1 MRLKNIKGASEKI
14 LEGKYFIS
22 NPKDYRG
29 KWNKLF
35 NNNNP
40 IYIEIGMGKG
50 NFIIKNAIA
59 NPNINYLG
67 IEMYDSVILRAVE
80 KTNELELNNL
90 YLIRMDAR
98 LIEEVFDK
106 EINLIYLNF
115 SDPWPKERHTKR
127 RLTSPRFLAR
137 YDSIFKDKKHIIMK
151 TDNIDLFNYSV
162 ESLKEYGYNI
172 NDISNDLHSYK
183 DNIITTEYEDK
194 FTSKGINE
202 NPNYPDYER
211 LEFLG
216 DAVLKIII
224 SEYLYKERH
233 LEEGTMTRMRASY
246 VCEEAC
252 ATYAKEIGL
261 DLDIKVG
268 TGEEINQTILAD
280 VFEAFVAA
288 LYLDQGFEFTRSFVL
303 NIILKYIEKEVD
315 FLHDY
320 KSTLQE
326 LAQTVKKS
334 IIYEVVDEEGPA
346 HNKKFTSIVKVDGII
361 MGRGT
366 AGSKKA
372 SEQEAAKDAL
382 SKRAGIK

>member
-1 MRLKNIKGASEKI
+1 MKV
-14 LEGKYFIS
+14 F
-22 NPKDYRG
+22 
-29 KWNKLF
+29 NKLDI
-35 NNNNP
+35 NP
-40 IYIEIGMGKG
+40 
-50 NFIIKNAIA
+50 
-59 NPNINYLG
+59 
-67 IEMYDSVILRAVE
+67 
-80 KTNELELNNL
+80 TNMNL
-90 YLIRMDAR
+90 YMEA
-98 LIEEVFDK
+98 V
-106 EINLIYLNF
+106 
-115 SDPWPKERHTKR
+115 T
-127 RLTSPRFLAR
+127 
-137 YDSIFKDKKHIIMK
+137 
-151 TDNIDLFNYSV
+151 
-162 ESLKEYGYNI
+162 
-172 NDISNDLHSYK
+172 HSS
-183 DNIITTEYEDK
+183 
-194 FTSKGINE
+194 FTNE

-216 DAVLKIII
+216 DAVLEIII

-261 DLDIKVG
+261 DLDIRVG
-268 TGEEINQTILAD
+268 IGEEINQTILAD

-346 HNKKFTSIVKVDGII
+346 HNKKYTSIVKVDGSI

-372 SEQEAAKDAL
+372 SEQVASKDAL
-382 SKRAGIK
+382 SKRAGKKYEEK